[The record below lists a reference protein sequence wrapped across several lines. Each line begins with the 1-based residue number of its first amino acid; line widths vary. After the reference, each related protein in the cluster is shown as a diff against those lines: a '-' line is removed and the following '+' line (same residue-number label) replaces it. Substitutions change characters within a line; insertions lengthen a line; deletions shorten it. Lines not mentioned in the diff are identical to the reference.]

1 MLCASDQSLYAA
13 MSRLCARACVCIPL
27 APHARTRMLSMINA
41 RNARALKRLYCL
53 LTINSHSCTPH
64 CDCVCVC
71 VAGCGVARC
80 LRDRK
85 LRDIISLVGWTG
97 GDVRVRIIMFTLV
110 ITVLCTLGLRR
121 IISDIYNV
129 QCMRFDKVDRQ
140 CWAFEHTR

>member
-1 MLCASDQSLYAA
+1 MHAYSHYIENKPNPTHPDASGFRPQAVPPL
-13 MSRLCARACVCIPL
+13 RGRCARVFGLRFAGFRCYVRRSRVYMLQCRVYARVCVCIPL

-41 RNARALKRLYCL
+41 RNARALNRLYCL

-64 CDCVCVC
+64 CDCVC

-97 GDVRVRIIMFTLV
+97 GMCEYEL
-110 ITVLCTLGLRR
+110 
-121 IISDIYNV
+121 
-129 QCMRFDKVDRQ
+129 
-140 CWAFEHTR
+140 